1 MPHLANH
8 HRSKILARLDG
19 LGMTI
24 MELAQRSGVH
34 LSGLSKFLND
44 NGSSG
49 SNNPSCGWLDRVYS
63 GFKGRQSKR

>member
-1 MPHLANH
+1 MPHLANQ
-8 HRSKILARLDG
+8 HRRKILSRLDG

-34 LSGLSKFLND
+34 LSGLAKFLND
-44 NGSSG
+44 HGSSG

-63 GFKGRQSKR
+63 GVRGRRKQ